1 MADRSMRTGRPPKPT
16 ALHKLHGTA
25 RKGRMVKR
33 AAEPVPLGDL
43 VDAPDW
49 FTSSQR
55 DGWEYAIR
63 HCPQGVLKLIDRSA
77 LVLWVEAEDRHRGAM
92 IAQASLNRRAPDAPW
107 LVKGPDGLIVSPY
120 VEIMD
125 RAAKIMVR
133 MMTELGFSP
142 VARPRI
148 RIAPVEGAAGAA
160 PADARADPWQ
170 HLQVIRGGKAG

>member
-1 MADRSMRTGRPPKPT
+1 MRTGRPPKPT
-16 ALHKLHGTA
+16 ALHRLHGTL
-25 RKGRMVKR
+25 RKDRQGAKR

-49 FTSSQR
+49 FTPSQR
-55 DGWEYAIR
+55 EGWDYAIR
-63 HCPQGVLKLIDRSA
+63 HCPKGVLKLIDRSA

-92 IAQASLNRRAPDAPW
+92 IAQATLNRRAPDAPW

-148 RIAPVEGAAGAA
+148 RVVPAEAAAADQAP
-160 PADARADPWQ
+160 DIRANPWQ
-170 HLQVIRGGKAG
+170 ALKVIRGGKTG